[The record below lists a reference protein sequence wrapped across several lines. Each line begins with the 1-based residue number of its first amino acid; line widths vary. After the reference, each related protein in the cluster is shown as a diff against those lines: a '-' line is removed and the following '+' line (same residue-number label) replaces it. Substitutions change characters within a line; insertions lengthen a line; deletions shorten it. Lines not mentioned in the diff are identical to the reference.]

1 MLAKRHLILRTLEWN
16 MSYFISLD
24 LGSNHCVDITLP
36 QDMASYMTGC
46 FDPPSARIIV
56 SNYNCNGS
64 GVLYMSLPLPN
75 SYLQSP
81 RRPSHVLNWSVSIAD
96 IRSHTSS

>member
-1 MLAKRHLILRTLEWN
+1 MLAKRHLIWPTLEWN
-16 MSYFISLD
+16 MSYLIRLD

-36 QDMASYMTGC
+36 QDTASHMTGC

-56 SNYNCNGS
+56 SNYNCNGN

-75 SYLQSP
+75 P
-81 RRPSHVLNWSVSIAD
+81 
-96 IRSHTSS
+96 